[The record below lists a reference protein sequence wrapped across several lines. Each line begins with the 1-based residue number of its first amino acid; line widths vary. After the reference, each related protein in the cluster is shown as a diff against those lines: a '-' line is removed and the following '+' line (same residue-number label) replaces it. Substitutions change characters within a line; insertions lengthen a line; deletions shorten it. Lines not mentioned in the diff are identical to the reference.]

1 MVRMLHIVETL
12 TPYGGVPVKLL
23 RLAEQLDP
31 DQGSLVF
38 AVFRPAPLD
47 EAMEKAGAKVLQIG
61 STDPLRVVKRLD
73 RAIEEEAPTVVC
85 SHHTRGLLTGY
96 VAAKR
101 RGIPLVHHEHSSA
114 DYRQGVGRLA
124 ARVLLPKAARII
136 CNSLY
141 TQRSIAAAYPGAA
154 SKLCHVHDPVEAR
167 TSVFDRPAIRQALG
181 FGETDMV
188 VGHVGGLIRQRD
200 HVTLIR
206 AVALLRQSCP
216 HAKLLL
222 VGDGPE
228 RRRLESMVDE
238 SGLAEHARF
247 TGYRDAGE
255 VLGYGYCSLYRTRSA
270 YRYTLEDSV
279 YVRQG
284 SQGKGIGKALLAELI
299 ARCTALKYRQIIAVI
314 GDSANAA
321 SIGVH
326 AACGFLRVGTLRS
339 VGFKFG
345 RWVDS
350 VLMQLP
356 LGAGDGTKP

>member
-1 MVRMLHIVETL
+1 MLHIVETL

-23 RLAEQLDP
+23 RLAERLDP

-73 RAIEEEAPTVVC
+73 RAIQEEAPTVVC

-96 VAAKR
+96 LAAKR

-154 SKLCHVHDPVEAR
+154 PKLCHVHDPVEAR
-167 TSVFDRPAIRQALG
+167 TSAIDRPAVRQALG
-181 FGETDMV
+181 FGETDV
-188 VGHVGGLIRQRD
+188 VIGHVGGLIRQRD

-216 HAKLLL
+216 QAKLLL

-255 VLGYGYCSLYRTRSA
+255 MLGA
-270 YRYTLEDSV
+270 MDI
-279 YVRQG
+279 YVNPCVDEGFGIAVVEAMFAGLPVVIANAG
-284 SQGKGIGKALLAELI
+284 SHPELI
-299 ARCTALKYRQIIAVI
+299 ADGL
-314 GDSANAA
+314 S
-321 SIGVH
+321 
-326 AACGFLRVGTLRS
+326 GFLYR
-339 VGFKFG
+339 
-345 RWVDS
+345 
-350 VLMQLP
+350 
-356 LGAGDGTKP
+356 AGDPDALAARLLWLVHDPDDAKRMGTQARLHAGRHFTSGRFVSGYLAALQPALNSSTV